1 MGGWQIVKFP
11 EDDNKVEAVPS
22 SWISKEQGKIMC
34 FWPNTISSSKVL
46 NYIKSQAQPQ
56 GDWKSYPVVIL
67 TQYPEE
73 SYSFACQKAKRAQYT
88 SAVDTGEESEE
99 DRISKRKRKKN
110 HKYLSSESEDSPLK
124 TARKTSRQLNKM
136 PTPPDQTK
144 VASSSSQIALNNVS
158 KNLGN
163 VLESVAENTD
173 SGQNKDVRTTSSR
186 NQNLTK
192 TSCERC
198 KDLKE
203 VLRLLNLIN
212 ARVSNNLEE
221 IKALQSGTSSNSN
234 AKVVQPEANIDI
246 GTLPA
251 TNEHEFR
258 ELSNKMNDKSIREY
272 MVNKLVHI
280 GGTTIKEIV
289 KRCMSSIVDEKS
301 LSLTVGLEE
310 RAN

>member
-144 VASSSSQIALNNVS
+144 GKQKQMCVKYL
-158 KNLGN
+158 KLF
-163 VLESVAENTD
+163 
-173 SGQNKDVRTTSSR
+173 
-186 NQNLTK
+186 LTK
-192 TSCERC
+192 NAASPLFFC
-198 KDLKE
+198 KTLK
-203 VLRLLNLIN
+203 VIFWVFLKFYN
-212 ARVSNNLEE
+212 
-221 IKALQSGTSSNSN
+221 N
-234 AKVVQPEANIDI
+234 AK
-246 GTLPA
+246 
-251 TNEHEFR
+251 
-258 ELSNKMNDKSIREY
+258 
-272 MVNKLVHI
+272 
-280 GGTTIKEIV
+280 
-289 KRCMSSIVDEKS
+289 
-301 LSLTVGLEE
+301 
-310 RAN
+310 